1 MILLLE
7 IQLVQVEEHIGAM
20 ASPLLVPHNG

>member
-20 ASPLLVPHNG
+20 DSPLPVPHNG